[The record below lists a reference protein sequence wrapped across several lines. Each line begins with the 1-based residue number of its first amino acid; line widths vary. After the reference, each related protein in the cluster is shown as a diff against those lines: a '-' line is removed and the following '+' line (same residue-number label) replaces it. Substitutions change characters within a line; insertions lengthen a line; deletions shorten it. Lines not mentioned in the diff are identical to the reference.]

1 MTPFSGF
8 RQNLS
13 NAALSKKITEVWNLL
28 NETALLANR
37 TAVSGRCQSRLGVL
51 RAQLQ
56 KAPANPNI
64 IKEVYAG
71 ITGIR
76 QQLRLSGYD
85 LSMGKYTL
93 VFDGFRNDD
102 SLGSGFKRVVVFIGT
117 EHFYFRTGDDNHL
130 MLAAALEN
138 NLAKNPRLESILEIH
153 SLWFQ
158 RTKTIFTLSGSAT
171 ETAEDYQKLKER
183 GEADSLLFL
192 SKLKGLY

>member
-1 MTPFSGF
+1 MNPFSGL

-13 NAALSKKITEVWNLL
+13 NASLSKKITEVWNLL

-37 TAVSGRCQSRLGVL
+37 TAAGGRYESRLGVL

-76 QQLRLSGYD
+76 EQLRLSGYD

-102 SLGSGFKRVVVFIGT
+102 SLGSGFKRAALFVGT

-138 NLAKNPRLESILEIH
+138 VLAKNPRLEPILEIH

-158 RTKTIFTLSGSAT
+158 RTKTTFTLSGSAT

>member
-1 MTPFSGF
+1 MNPFSGF

-13 NAALSKKITEVWNLL
+13 NASLSKKITEVWNLL
-28 NETALLANR
+28 NETALLVNR
-37 TAVSGRCQSRLGVL
+37 TAIGRHYEGRLGVL
-51 RAQLQ
+51 RVQLQ

-102 SLGSGFKRVVVFIGT
+102 SLGSGFKRAALFIGT

-138 NLAKNPRLESILEIH
+138 ALAKNPRPESILEIH

-158 RTKTIFTLSGSAT
+158 RTKTTFTLSGSAT
-171 ETAEDYQKLKER
+171 ETAEDYQKLKEQ